1 MFGKI
6 GDMANMLKKAQ
17 EMQGKMKEMQEKV
30 AAARFDAESGGGAVT
45 ATVNGK
51 MEVIGVK
58 IDPQTIAGGD
68 VEMIEDLV
76 KAAFIAAQT
85 KATEAMKQEVAS
97 MTGEMGLPPGLDK
110 MLGGQG

>member
-17 EMQGKMKEMQEKV
+17 EMQSKMKEMQAKV
-30 AAARFDAESGGGAVT
+30 AATRF
-45 ATVNGK
+45 
-51 MEVIGVK
+51 
-58 IDPQTIAGGD
+58 D

-76 KAAFIAAQT
+76 KAAFVAAQT
-85 KATEAMKQEVAS
+85 KAAEAMKEELTS

-110 MLGGQG
+110 MLGGQ